1 MTLGNVLLMMICVLG
16 ISAGQILFK
25 LASSSIPDTL
35 SITAWLQFSLNK
47 YFVGALVIYGAA
59 TIGWIL
65 ALKRV
70 DLFIAYPFMAL
81 AFIVVPCASY
91 FFLGEPLTSRTFIGA
106 SLIVAG
112 LVISVS

>member
-1 MTLGNVLLMMICVLG
+1 MTLGNVLLILVCVLG
-16 ISAGQILFK
+16 ISTGQILFK
-25 LASSSIPDTL
+25 LASSSIPVALDMTE
-35 SITAWLQFSLNK
+35 WLHFMVNK
-47 YFVGALVIYGAA
+47 YFVSALVIYGIA
-59 TIGWIL
+59 TIGWII

-81 AFIVVPCASY
+81 AFIIVPCASY
-91 FFLGEPLTSRTFIGA
+91 YILGEPLTSRTFIGA

>member
-1 MTLGNVLLMMICVLG
+1 MTLGNVLLILTCVLG
-16 ISAGQILFK
+16 ISAGQIFFK
-25 LASSSIPDTL
+25 LASASIPAALDM
-35 SITAWLQFSLNK
+35 SEWLQFAVNK
-47 YFVGALVIYGAA
+47 YFVVALVIYGAA

-70 DLFIAYPFMAL
+70 DLYIAYPFMAL

-91 FFLGEPLTSRTFIGA
+91 YFLGEPLTGRTFIGA

-112 LVISVS
+112 LIISVT